1 MAFEL
6 VGQGRL
12 ELPTYGLG
20 NHRSVQLSYC
30 PSKTAEMI
38 AYLVGDVYNHHGAEM
53 DLRGKNRLIARQ
65 ATSQVAYHA
74 AVCQHVQDGV

>member
-1 MAFEL
+1 MKCVVELCGDDWNVRKQSLKSGASDVPMAGISV

-30 PSKTAEMI
+30 PVKND
-38 AYLVGDVYNHHGAEM
+38 AYDTIVLV
-53 DLRGKNRLIARQ
+53 LLQ
-65 ATSQVAYHA
+65 
-74 AVCQHVQDGV
+74 